1 MRKPCMDPRIDAW
14 HSRGA
19 GAPPGL
25 GGDVP
30 PHLQGELLPKQ
41 RLLRPQPCLSAS
53 ETPWPA
59 PFPSATLP
67 PASATASFP
76 PFNLNKTELFFF
88 FFPLAGTGWSCNISP
103 LGSLGSHDTTFT
115 HRPDYHHRALFLFSQ
130 HMARIRQRTRGAHR
144 PQPVNSQ

>member
-1 MRKPCMDPRIDAW
+1 MRKPCTDPRIDAW

-88 FFPLAGTGWSCNISP
+88 FPWLELAGVATSLLWGPSAPMTPHLLTGQIIITEPFFFFPSTWLE
-103 LGSLGSHDTTFT
+103 LGS
-115 HRPDYHHRALFLFSQ
+115 
-130 HMARIRQRTRGAHR
+130 AHGE
-144 PQPVNSQ
+144 PIVPSL